1 MGNQVVVWGLFI
13 AFVLAM
19 LALDLGVLHRKPH
32 KVTLKESLWWSVFWI
47 ALAFLFNVW
56 VWFGRGRQAGLEFLT
71 GYLIERALSM
81 DNLFLFVVIF
91 SYFQVPAEY
100 QHKVLFWGVLGALV
114 MRAIFIAAGIALIAK
129 FHWVIYIFGAF
140 LVVTGVKMWIQ
151 EEHEVH
157 PERNPVLKAFR
168 RVVPVTADYEG
179 HKFFVLK
186 NGKRMATPM
195 FIVLLFVETTDLV
208 FALDSIPAVLAVT
221 RDPFIVFTSNV
232 FAILGLRALYFAL
245 ADLVKLFEYLHYG
258 LAVILVFVGL
268 KMIFEPFYEIPVG
281 ISLGVVG
288 IVLLASIALSMLF
301 GNRSRPES
309 KEVEKT

>member
-32 KVTLKESLWWSVFWI
+32 KVSLKESLGWSAFWI

-56 VWFGRGRQAGLEFLT
+56 VWYGRGRQAGLEFLT

-100 QHKVLFWGVLGALV
+100 QHRVLFWGVLGALV

-129 FHWVIYIFGAF
+129 FHWIIYVFGAF
-140 LVVTGVKMWIQ
+140 LVVTGIKMWIQ
-151 EEHEVH
+151 EEREVH

-168 RVVPVTADYEG
+168 RVVPVTSDYEG
-179 HKFFVLK
+179 HRFFVVK
-186 NGKRMATPM
+186 NGRRMATPM

-268 KMIFEPFYEIPVG
+268 KMIFEPFYEVPVG
-281 ISLGVVG
+281 ISLGIVG

-301 GNRSRPES
+301 GARSGSKS
-309 KEVEKT
+309 KEVERT

>member
-1 MGNQVVVWGLFI
+1 MGNQVIVWGLFI

-32 KVTLKESLWWSVFWI
+32 KVTLKESLGWSAFWT

-56 VWFGRGRQAGLEFLT
+56 VWYDRGSQAGLEFLT

-100 QHKVLFWGVLGALV
+100 QHRVLFWGVLGALI

-129 FHWVIYIFGAF
+129 FHWVIYVFGAF

-151 EEHEVH
+151 EEREVH

-168 RVVPVTADYEG
+168 RVVPVTSDYEG
-179 HKFFVLK
+179 QKFFVLK

-258 LAVILVFVGL
+258 LAIILVFVGL
-268 KMIFEPFYEIPVG
+268 KMILEPFYEVPIG

-288 IVLLASIALSMLF
+288 IVLLVSIALSVLF
-301 GNRSRPES
+301 GNRSKLES
-309 KEVEKT
+309 GEVERI